1 MDKTLFLSE
10 LNGLE
15 TKNKDVI
22 TLYNEISALAVRCAG
37 EPHSTKGRKCAYY
50 LSMEFLI
57 GRSFYNNLLELGVL
71 EETRA
76 VLADK

>member
-22 TLYNEISALAVRCAG
+22 TLYNEISALAVRCA
-37 EPHSTKGRKCAYY
+37 
-50 LSMEFLI
+50 FL
-57 GRSFYNNLLELGVL
+57 L
-71 EETRA
+71 
-76 VLADK
+76 